1 MRELQDRTGGFTA
14 FIPWSFSPDRT
25 EMECPRRQNGV
36 DYLRMIAIARLV
48 LDNVPHLQA
57 GWVTEGPDVAQLALN
72 FGADDYGGVLMTEE
86 VVSATGVNY
95 GVNEAQ
101 VINLIREAG
110 YMPVQRTTQY
120 ERL

>member
-1 MRELQDRTGGFTA
+1 
-14 FIPWSFSPDRT
+14 
-25 EMECPRRQNGV
+25 
-36 DYLRMIAIARLV
+36 MIAIARLV

-86 VVSATGVNY
+86 VVSATGLTY
-95 GVNEAQ
+95 GVTEAQ

-110 YMPVQRTTQY
+110 YIPAQRTTQY
-120 ERL
+120 DIIRIHGGAGFPA